1 MPQKPAKQGLNIVVL
16 GQFNPAIFHPVWFAA
31 QDLIRSQE
39 AENAEIQLIHP
50 DAAIFQID
58 WARIHIVRERFQA
71 GTPQEPYFEPLRDL
85 VSGVF
90 SLLGHTP
97 TRALGI
103 NWEFHY
109 RLTSEKIWHQV
120 GHQLAPKD
128 VWKDLLNAPGTRSLV
143 IEGERSDGR
152 SGYIRAKVEPS
163 SKIEYGVNIEVNDHY
178 DLEGDSKSASRTD
191 RLIEILSEN
200 WNESMRRAH
209 EIAEKIAGLGDH
221 V

>member
-1 MPQKPAKQGLNIVVL
+1 
-16 GQFNPAIFHPVWFAA
+16 
-31 QDLIRSQE
+31 
-39 AENAEIQLIHP
+39 
-50 DAAIFQID
+50 
-58 WARIHIVRERFQA
+58 
-71 GTPQEPYFEPLRDL
+71 
-85 VSGVF
+85 
-90 SLLGHTP
+90 
-97 TRALGI
+97 
-103 NWEFHY
+103 
-109 RLTSEKIWHQV
+109 
-120 GHQLAPKD
+120 
-128 VWKDLLNAPGTRSLV
+128 V